1 MDLNILWF
9 ALVAILF
16 TGFFFLEGFDYG
28 VGMLL
33 PVVGKSDQERRIVL
47 NTIGPFWD
55 GNEVWLLTAGG
66 AIFAAFP
73 NWYATLFSGFYL
85 ALFLVLVMLIVR
97 CVGIEFRSKVASVKW
112 RKSWDMLIGIASLLS
127 ALLWGV
133 AVSNLMTG
141 VPIDQNMEFVG
152 NFFTLLTPFSIVGG
166 VVFVLLFM
174 FHGALFLQLKVGSD
188 AVLERVN
195 KIAFKA
201 GVILIP
207 VVLIWVVMAYLMTD
221 ILSRPL
227 SLILVALAAVA
238 LVTSVLLQMKKKLGY
253 AFIANALVIVL
264 VTIAVFA
271 GMFPRVLI
279 STLDPA
285 WSLTI
290 YNASSTPYTLK
301 IMSIIA
307 LTLVPVVLLYQS
319 WNYWIFRKR
328 ITSDDVEY

>member
-28 VGMLL
+28 VGMLV
-33 PVVGKSDQERRIVL
+33 PVVGKGDTERRIVL

-85 ALFLVLVMLIVR
+85 ALFLVLVMLIIR

-112 RKSWDMLIGIASLLS
+112 RKSWDGLIAVSSLLS

-133 AVSNLMTG
+133 AVSNLMSG

-166 VVFVLLFM
+166 VVFVLLFL
-174 FHGALFLQLKVGSD
+174 FHGALFLRLKVSNE
-188 AVLERVN
+188 AILQRVEA
-195 KIAFKA
+195 IAKKSGLF
-201 GVILIP
+201 LIP
-207 VVLIWVVMAYLMTD
+207 VVLVWVVMAYFMTD
-221 ILSRPL
+221 ILHSPL
-227 SLILVALAAVA
+227 SLVLTILAAIALVAAVG
-238 LVTSVLLQMKKKLGY
+238 LQLKNKLGMS
-253 AFIANALVIVL
+253 FVANGLVIML
-264 VTIAVFA
+264 VTIAVFS

-290 YNASSTPYTLK
+290 YNASSSPYTLK
-301 IMSIIA
+301 IMTIIA
-307 LTLVPVVLLYQS
+307 LTLVPIVLLYQS

-328 ITSDDVEY
+328 VTAEDIEY

>member
-9 ALVAILF
+9 ALIAILF

-33 PVVGKSDQERRIVL
+33 PVVGKSDNERRIVL

-85 ALFLVLVMLIVR
+85 ALFLVLVMLIIR
-97 CVGIEFRSKVASVKW
+97 GVGIEFRSKVASVKW
-112 RKSWDMLIGIASLLS
+112 RKTWDILIGISSLLS

-133 AVSNLMTG
+133 AVSNLMSG
-141 VPIDQNMEFVG
+141 VPIAQDMEFVG
-152 NFFTLLTPFSIVGG
+152 NFFTLLTPFSLVGG

-188 AVLERVN
+188 AVLERIN
-195 KIAFKA
+195 KITAKV
-201 GVILIP
+201 GLILIL
-207 VVLIWVVMAYLMTD
+207 VVLVWVAMAYLLTD
-221 ILSRPL
+221 IFSRPL
-227 SLILVALAAVA
+227 SLGLVVLAAIA
-238 LVTSVLLQMKKKLGY
+238 LIAAVLLQMKKKFGL
-253 AFIANALVIVL
+253 AFSANALVIVF

-307 LTLVPVVLLYQS
+307 LTLVPLVLLYQG

>member
-1 MDLNILWF
+1 
-9 ALVAILF
+9 
-16 TGFFFLEGFDYG
+16 
-28 VGMLL
+28 
-33 PVVGKSDQERRIVL
+33 
-47 NTIGPFWD
+47 
-55 GNEVWLLTAGG
+55 
-66 AIFAAFP
+66 
-73 NWYATLFSGFYL
+73 
-85 ALFLVLVMLIVR
+85 
-97 CVGIEFRSKVASVKW
+97 
-112 RKSWDMLIGIASLLS
+112 
-127 ALLWGV
+127 
-133 AVSNLMTG
+133 
-141 VPIDQNMEFVG
+141 
-152 NFFTLLTPFSIVGG
+152 
-166 VVFVLLFM
+166 
-174 FHGALFLQLKVGSD
+174 
-188 AVLERVN
+188 
-195 KIAFKA
+195 
-201 GVILIP
+201 
-207 VVLIWVVMAYLMTD
+207 MAYLMTD

-238 LVTSVLLQMKKKLGY
+238 LVASVLLQMKKKLGY

>member
-141 VPIDQNMEFVG
+141 VPIDHNMEFVG

-238 LVTSVLLQMKKKLGY
+238 LVASVLLQMKKKLGY

>member
-9 ALVAILF
+9 ALITILF

-33 PVVGKSDQERRIVL
+33 PIVGKNDEERRIVL

-85 ALFLVLVMLIVR
+85 ALFLVLVMLIIR

-112 RKSWDMLIGIASLLS
+112 RKTWDNLIGIASLLS

-133 AVSNLMTG
+133 AVSNLMRG
-141 VPIDQNMEFVG
+141 VPIDQNMQFVG
-152 NFFTLLTPFSIVGG
+152 NFFTLLTPFTVVGG
-166 VVFVLLFM
+166 VVFVLLFL
-174 FHGALFLQLKVGSD
+174 FHGALFLQLKVGAQ
-188 AVLERVN
+188 AVAERVN
-195 KIAFKA
+195 RIAARA
-201 GVILIP
+201 GVILIVA
-207 VVLIWVVMAYLMTD
+207 VVLWVIMAYLMTD
-221 ILSRPL
+221 IFSRPL
-227 SLILVALAAVA
+227 SLVLVALAAVA
-238 LVTSVLLQMKKKLGY
+238 LISSVLLQMKKKIGL
-253 AFIANALVIVL
+253 AFIASALVIVF

-271 GMFPRVLI
+271 GMFPRVMI
-279 STLDPA
+279 STLDPL

-301 IMSIIA
+301 IMTIVA
-307 LTLVPVVLLYQS
+307 LTLVPIVLLYQS

-328 ITSDDVEY
+328 VTSDDVEY

>member
-238 LVTSVLLQMKKKLGY
+238 LVASVLLQMKKKLGY

>member
-9 ALVAILF
+9 ALIAILF

-33 PVVGKSDQERRIVL
+33 PVVGKNDTERRIVL

-85 ALFLVLVMLIVR
+85 ALFLVLVMLIIR
-97 CVGIEFRSKVASVKW
+97 CVGIEFRSKVQSVKW
-112 RKSWDMLIGIASLLS
+112 RKTWDGLIGIASLLS

-133 AVSNLMTG
+133 AVSNLMSG
-141 VPIDQNMEFVG
+141 VPIDGQMEFVG
-152 NFFTLLTPFSIVGG
+152 NFFTLLTPFSLVGG
-166 VVFVLLFM
+166 VVFVLLFL
-174 FHGALFLQLKVGSD
+174 FHGALFLQLKVGSQ

-195 KIAFKA
+195 HIAARA
-201 GVILIP
+201 GIILIP
-207 VVLIWVVMAYLMTD
+207 VVLIWVVMAYFMTD

-227 SLILVALAAVA
+227 SLILVALAAIA
-238 LVTSVLLQMKKKLGY
+238 LVASVLLQLKKKLGF
-253 AFIANALVIVL
+253 AFGANALVIVF

-307 LTLVPVVLLYQS
+307 LTLVPLVLLYQS